1 MSDSLREDIM
11 RLLDVEPERAEHT
24 LRVSEVF
31 GPTIQGEGPH
41 AGRACYFI
49 RLGGCNLSCDW
60 CDTPYSTGTHGIPLS
75 TVPVKTIRE
84 ITAKIPTETMVVI
97 TGGEP
102 LIHARREAFQSL
114 ILDLKAM
121 GCEVHIETNGTTLP
135 EGQAAA
141 LIDHFTISPKI
152 GVKMVN
158 HRHNATLA
166 DWSNYADRA
175 CLKAVWDTDNADEFV
190 QDALIL
196 ATHAGIPHKNVWV
209 MPEGATTEPLQERW
223 PTLAQAAADAGIN
236 ASHRLHALA
245 WGDSKGH

>member
-1 MSDSLREDIM
+1 M

-84 ITAKIPTETMVVI
+84 ITAQIPTETMVVI

-102 LIHARREAFQSL
+102 LIHTRREAFQSL
-114 ILDLKAM
+114 ILTLKAM

-135 EGQAAA
+135 EGQAAV
-141 LIDHFTISPKI
+141 LIDHFTVSPKI
-152 GVKMVN
+152 GVRMLKK
-158 HRHNATLA
+158 HHHPTLA
-166 DWSNYADRA
+166 NWSPYTNRT
-175 CLKAVWDTDNADEFV
+175 CLKAVWDTDNADKFV
-190 QDALIL
+190 QDTIAL
-196 ATHAGIPHKNVWV
+196 ANAAGIPKRRVWV
-209 MPEGATTEPLQERW
+209 MPEGATIKPLQKRW
-223 PTLAQAAADAGIN
+223 PTLAQTAANHGIN